1 MITFILKIF
10 FSELFMHVDDFKT
23 TRLFILLNEQSQ
35 KISANEMEYAY
46 LEFIEQI
53 KKISSSNDYS
63 DIFRTLSFI
72 RIELFNMNR
81 KKKCT

>member
-1 MITFILKIF
+1 
-10 FSELFMHVDDFKT
+10 MHVDDFKT

-53 KKISSSNDYS
+53 KKVSSSNDYS

-81 KKKCT
+81 EKKCT